1 MHESQRE
8 RLGVT
13 NMPQYNFLE
22 FIPFIHLIMNYFDRL
37 CLKKMFKKIS
47 IYFTENLQKNEIPK
61 STY

>member
-1 MHESQRE
+1 MNRRGRDQGS
-8 RLGVT
+8 VT

-22 FIPFIHLIMNYFDRL
+22 FIPFYLIMNYFDRL

-47 IYFTENLQKNEIPK
+47 IYFTEYLQKNEIPK